1 MDFSLTTKHMFLVG
15 NKLIDYDLTLVLM
28 MMIIKIGL
36 GETNIRSIIGCDHDN
51 SKCCPFDNYEKIP

>member
-1 MDFSLTTKHMFLVG
+1 MFLVG
-15 NKLIDYDLTLVLM
+15 NKLIDYDLNLVLM

-36 GETNIRSIIGCDHDN
+36 GETNIRYIIGCDHDN